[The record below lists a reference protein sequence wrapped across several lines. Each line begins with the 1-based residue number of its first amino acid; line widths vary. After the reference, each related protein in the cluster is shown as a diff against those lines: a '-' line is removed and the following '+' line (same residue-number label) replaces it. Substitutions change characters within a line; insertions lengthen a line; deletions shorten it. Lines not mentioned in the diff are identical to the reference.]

1 MGGIAGHPQI
11 PCQGVLIAPRSD
23 QHSELW
29 ARSPEAE
36 GASKATN
43 SSVPPGPS
51 GPPGNW
57 LQASAF
63 SAPASLVLRRAV
75 LCCSARSPTVLRVP
89 AHSCLCP
96 YPLPTPA
103 WEALTPTLC
112 LADASPA
119 SRLMSL
125 PTQALFVPL
134 HPSTHTVAA
143 PHTHSVLGPKLPSA
157 PGAQLAPELP
167 SELPRGASFP
177 LVGGSDHTG
186 SEPGQGIRARDL
198 RLRAFGVKS
207 RPWSQTPSW
216 HCHLLPAGPQPPHL

>member
-1 MGGIAGHPQI
+1 MLPKPPTL
-11 PCQGVLIAPRSD
+11 PCRLGRQ
-23 QHSELW
+23 
-29 ARSPEAE
+29 
-36 GASKATN
+36 
-43 SSVPPGPS
+43 
-51 GPPGNW
+51 GPPVTGSRPLHSP
-57 LQASAF
+57 LQHPWCSGGLCCA
-63 SAPASLVLRRAV
+63 AV
-75 LCCSARSPTVLRVP
+75 LVPRLYCVSLLTAAFAPTRS
-89 AHSCLCP
+89 
-96 YPLPTPA
+96 PTPA
-103 WEALTPTLC
+103 WEALTPPLC

-125 PTQALFVPL
+125 PIQALFVPL